1 MTSLLPFGNFSL
13 NLFEPEVRVM
23 SNMLGIVIGV
33 VVVIVGVI
41 LLITW
46 WPMFIKGL
54 MATLPILLI
63 LIGAGVLLYF
73 FSEMKSKLDVGKE
86 DTPSESK

>member
-1 MTSLLPFGNFSL
+1 
-13 NLFEPEVRVM
+13 M
-23 SNMLGIVIGV
+23 SNILGIIIGV
-33 VVVIVGVI
+33 IVFVVGLI

-73 FSEMKSKLDVGKE
+73 ISEIKSKIDVGKE